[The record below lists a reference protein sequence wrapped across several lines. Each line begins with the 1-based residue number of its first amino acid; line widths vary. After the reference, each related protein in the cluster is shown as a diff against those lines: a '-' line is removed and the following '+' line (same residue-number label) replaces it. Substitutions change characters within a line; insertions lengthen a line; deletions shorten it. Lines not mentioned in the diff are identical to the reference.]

1 MKQSKRV
8 LRFILSL
15 PFTTIAAILNAESDW
30 IRYGLPAVLLT
41 AIFFFAMRFVG
52 ANIEAPPVR
61 PPTGARQVAPPG
73 AISFSDSALVRGDRP
88 KMPYDNLEPGVRV
101 PQRSTAPAAA
111 ERHGQPATDAL
122 SEQQTE
128 GRRALCSAVGYVLRK
143 VKKKHR
149 KTKALAMAIEVYRG
163 QGGPQAA
170 DRAVSGALEDYGRG
184 RWDEDQCPPAVGGTP
199 LPKGAIGE
207 AVR

>member
-1 MKQSKRV
+1 MRHSKRV
-8 LRFILSL
+8 LQFILSF
-15 PFTTIAAILNAESDW
+15 PFTTISAILNAESDW
-30 IRYGLPAVLLT
+30 IRYGLSAVLLT
-41 AIFFFAMRFVG
+41 AIFFFAMRFEG
-52 ANIEAPPVR
+52 ANIESPPVR
-61 PPTGARQVAPPG
+61 PATGARKVAPPG
-73 AISFSDSALVRGDRP
+73 ATLFSDSPKVIGDRP
-88 KMPYDNLEPGVRV
+88 KMPYDNLESGMTVT
-101 PQRSTAPAAA
+101 QRSPAPAAA
-111 ERHGQPATDAL
+111 EPHGQAATDAL

-128 GRRALCSAVGYVLRK
+128 GRRALCSAVGYVLGK

-149 KTKALAMAIEVYRG
+149 KTKALAMAIKIYRG

-207 AVR
+207 VVR